1 MGGTRERRRCAQ
13 ARPTRHQRTAIALCT
28 RGKLRRATA
37 PEGMARVQ
45 REPVDRADFVWRQQ
59 CRDREG
65 RTSSPGPLFREGATR
80 ERGSVDPGQR
90 ARVATSWSRSWR
102 HDGCAGRSAQASLLA
117 RERVAFG
124 STAPATLYPSSGDGG
139 TNRSRRGRWTHPGL
153 STAATIGSA
162 KAVLALL
169 ALAHARGLQPGEP
182 HGRQQGATDLQGVR
196 GANRRSREKR
206 QGRNGTCGVA
216 TAGRRHARKS

>member
-1 MGGTRERRRCAQ
+1 MRSLG
-13 ARPTRHQRTAIALCT
+13 RPGASDALCT

-65 RTSSPGPLFREGATR
+65 RTSSPGPGLRVGTTW

-102 HDGCAGRSAQASLLA
+102 HGRCAVRSAQASLLA
-117 RERVAFG
+117 RVGAAFG
-124 STAPATLYPSSGDGG
+124 STTPATLDPSSGDGG
-139 TNRSRRGRWTHPGL
+139 TNRSRRGRRTHPGL
-153 STAATIGSA
+153 PTVASIGSESA
-162 KAVLALL
+162 ALALPGP
-169 ALAHARGLQPGEP
+169 AHARGLQPGEP

-196 GANRRSREKR
+196 GASRRSREKR
-206 QGRNGTCGVA
+206 QGRNGTRGVA
-216 TAGRRHARKS
+216 TAGRRHAEKS